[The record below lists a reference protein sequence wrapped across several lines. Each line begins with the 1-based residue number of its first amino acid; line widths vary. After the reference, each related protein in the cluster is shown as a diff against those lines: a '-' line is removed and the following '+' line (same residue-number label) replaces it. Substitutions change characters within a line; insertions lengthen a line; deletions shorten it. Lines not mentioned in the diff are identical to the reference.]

1 MSQEQNT
8 AESNTPSTTQETQT
22 SQSSLQGKRPE
33 SFSNKIYYGVPF
45 DELLGVDFASMDHK
59 AQAAY
64 LQGIQSARVN
74 PGHKKVEK
82 STGSKNKG
90 KGSDSS
96 TMLKGLI

>member
-1 MSQEQNT
+1 M
-8 AESNTPSTTQETQT
+8 ETQT
-22 SQSSLQGKRPE
+22 LPSSPPKEQPK
-33 SFSNKIYYGVPF
+33 SFSDKVYYGVPF
-45 DELLGVDFASMDHK
+45 DELLEKDWSSMSHDE
-59 AQAAY
+59 QRVY
-64 LQGIQSARVN
+64 LEGIRSARVN